1 MTKVLSPETQSP
13 AQEGER
19 LEWRVQEAEK
29 EAEKIKQSG
38 TDPHQVLG

>member
-1 MTKVLSPETQSP
+1 LTKMLFPESQPP